1 VTNETVDTTYEFS
14 IDASTGL
21 PTLIGS
27 TPPINGAARGA
38 ALHPSGDFLC
48 VSDAF
53 NNNIVV
59 YRIDSALGALTP
71 IATGPFST
79 CPIPFSMTFDSSGK
93 FAYVACKGGG
103 VSAYAIDVSTGSL
116 TPLSG
121 SPFPAGTAPF
131 SVATTTK
138 IQ

>member
-1 VTNETVDTTYEFS
+1 V
-14 IDASTGL
+14 
-21 PTLIGS
+21 
-27 TPPINGAARGA
+27 
-38 ALHPSGDFLC
+38 HPSGDFLC

-59 YRIDSALGALTP
+59 YRMDSALGTLAP
-71 IATGPFST
+71 SGVGPFST

-93 FAYVACKGGG
+93 FAYVACEGGG
-103 VSAYAIDVSTGSL
+103 VSAYTIDVSTGGL

-121 SPFPAGTAPF
+121 SPFPAGNAPF
-131 SVATTTK
+131 SIATTTK